1 VRAAIFA
8 ARDSRKSGTEREDFA
23 ADPRRDEPLFEAVR
37 MRNLKLVAALSVLA
51 QAAALAAVLW
61 RRNPQ

>member
-1 VRAAIFA
+1 
-8 ARDSRKSGTEREDFA
+8 
-23 ADPRRDEPLFEAVR
+23 

-61 RRNPQ
+61 RRNPD

>member
-1 VRAAIFA
+1 
-8 ARDSRKSGTEREDFA
+8 
-23 ADPRRDEPLFEAVR
+23 

-61 RRNPQ
+61 RRHPH